1 MKSIGET
8 IKLGRKKE
16 KMTQTILAERVGIS
30 SKYLSDIE
38 TSRKIPSNELLKKLS
53 KILKIKI
60 EKEKKDYSKKQNEIL
75 KDIETKKNIL
85 EELEQKIKIKKFQ
98 YEKLE
103 RTSGARSKVTWLC
116 IDTQKKLAEN
126 VVEIMSVYDLSTPE
140 QQYSMFPA
148 IKQLAT
154 HIEKINCQLQKSLKE
169 DKEIV
174 EVREVNQSAFE
185 KYNVPIP
192 KRSILAFEEEDMIKI
207 ITFKVGTIVPRI
219 LSDLDK
225 FINKKRDLNG
235 RKTSLIFNG
244 KNDKRSNYYMTNYVS
259 KYVDFFEGMEL
270 NIMTTLQD
278 MMEEIITDMS
288 NYDKNTDRKRRFFNT
303 LESVPGHTFL
313 VAIGIISIGEYLIK
327 KQGYIQNGRYLEQ
340 VLKARKELAN
350 KVKTIFKAMNKG
362 EYTYEEATE
371 IFKMM
376 IAQKIQ
382 EQVKI
387 DAELYDQIKFEND
400 LYNLCDEESI
410 SDLFYEII
418 ENARKNVTGQ
428 MRIFDLKEI

>member
-1 MKSIGET
+1 MKSIGEVIKEQRKK
-8 IKLGRKKE
+8 IKL
-16 KMTQTILAERVGIS
+16 TQLQLANEVGVSYKYIS
-30 SKYLSDIE
+30 DVE
-38 TSRKIPSNELLKKLS
+38 TGRKIPSDTLLTKLS
-53 KILKIKI
+53 KVLEIEI
-60 EKEKKDYSKKQNEIL
+60 EKEKKDYTKLQNEL
-75 KDIETKKNIL
+75 FKEIEKKKKIL
-85 EELEQKIKIKKFQ
+85 EDIDQQIKIKSFQ

-103 RTSGARSKVTWLC
+103 RTAGIRSKVTWLC

-126 VVEIMSVYDLSTPE
+126 VVEIMSIYNLGTPE
-140 QQYSMFPA
+140 QQRSMLPA
-148 IKQLAT
+148 LKQLAI
-154 HIEKINCQLQKSLKE
+154 HIEKINYQLQKNLKE
-169 DKEIV
+169 NKEIV
-174 EVREVNQSAFE
+174 EVKEVNQTAFE
-185 KYNVPIP
+185 KYNIPLP
-192 KRSILAFEEEDMIKI
+192 KRNILEFEEEDMVKI

-219 LSDLDK
+219 LSDLDR
-225 FINKKRDLNG
+225 FINKDRDLNG

-259 KYVDFFEGMEL
+259 KYIDFFEGMER
-270 NIMTTLQD
+270 NIMLTLQD

-288 NYDKNTDRKRRFFNT
+288 NYDKNTDRRKRFFNT

-327 KQGYIQNGRYLEQ
+327 KQGYIKNGRYLEQ

-350 KVKTIFKAMNKG
+350 KVKRIFKAMNRG

-376 IAQKIQ
+376 IAQKVQ

-387 DAELYDQIKFEND
+387 DAELYSQIKFEND

-410 SDLFYEII
+410 ADLFYEII
-418 ENARKNVTGQ
+418 ENARENATGQ
-428 MRIFDLKEI
+428 IRMFELK